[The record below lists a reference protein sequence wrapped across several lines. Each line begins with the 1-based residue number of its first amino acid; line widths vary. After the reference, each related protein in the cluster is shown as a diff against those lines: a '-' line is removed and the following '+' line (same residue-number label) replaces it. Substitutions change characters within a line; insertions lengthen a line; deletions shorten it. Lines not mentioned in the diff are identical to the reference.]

1 MHTRIRLNAH
11 DIANLST
18 SMYFLAMLTL
28 DGYLL
33 APRRA
38 QFSLSYD
45 TYDNWCLLLPK
56 SGSFTYEIGDDRG
69 VARFGDIVVCPP
81 GGTLRRRMTS
91 PTSFFHAR
99 FRTDL
104 EPPAG
109 CSRVQDLARL
119 RTDLSLL
126 DSHSEL
132 VVAHVV
138 ADLIL
143 MMQRQALPGDKVVQR
158 ATTFILDHFTSPD
171 FSLGE
176 LAEALG
182 ISPSQLTR
190 RFQAVHGVTPVA
202 YLRSVRLQKARELLT
217 ESDETLQAIAEHS
230 GYRSAFYLSR
240 VFTNH
245 TGQSPSAYRR
255 SSRV

>member
-1 MHTRIRLNAH
+1 MH
-11 DIANLST
+11 
-18 SMYFLAMLTL
+18 MYFLAVLTL

-33 APRRA
+33 APRRT
-38 QFSLSYD
+38 QFSLSFD
-45 TYDNWCLLLPK
+45 TYDNWCLLLPRT
-56 SGSFTYEIGDDRG
+56 GSFTYEVGDVRG

-81 GGTLRRRMTS
+81 GGTLHRRMTS

-99 FRTDL
+99 FSTDL
-104 EPPAG
+104 VPPAG

-119 RTDLSLL
+119 RTNLSML
-126 DSHSEL
+126 DSHSEP

-138 ADLIL
+138 TDLIL
-143 MMQRQALPGDKVVQR
+143 MMQRQGVHGDQVVR
-158 ATTFILDHFTSPD
+158 SATTFILDHFTSPD

-176 LAEALG
+176 LAAALG

-190 RFQAVHGVTPVA
+190 RFHAVHGVTPVA
-202 YLRSVRLQKARELLT
+202 YLRGVRLQKARELLT
-217 ESDETLQAIAEHS
+217 ETDETLQAIAVRS

>member
-1 MHTRIRLNAH
+1 
-11 DIANLST
+11 
-18 SMYFLAMLTL
+18 MYFLAMLML

-33 APRRA
+33 APRRQ
-38 QFSLSYD
+38 QFSLTFD
-45 TYDNWCLLLPK
+45 TYDNWCLLLPR
-56 SGSFTYEIGDDRG
+56 SGSFTYEVGDVRG
-69 VARFGDIVVCPP
+69 VAKFGDIVVCPP
-81 GGTLRRRMTS
+81 GGTLWRRMTS

-119 RTDLSLL
+119 RTDLSMLEN
-126 DSHSEL
+126 HSDL
-132 VVAHVV
+132 VASHVV
-138 ADLIL
+138 TDLIL
-143 MMQRQALPGDKVVQR
+143 MMRRARQAAPGDQVVSR
-158 ATTFILDHFTSPD
+158 ATTFLLDHFTAPD
-171 FSLGE
+171 LSLGE
-176 LAEALG
+176 LAAELG

-217 ESDETLQAIAEHS
+217 ETDETLQAIAVRS

-245 TGQSPSAYRR
+245 TGQSPSAYRQ